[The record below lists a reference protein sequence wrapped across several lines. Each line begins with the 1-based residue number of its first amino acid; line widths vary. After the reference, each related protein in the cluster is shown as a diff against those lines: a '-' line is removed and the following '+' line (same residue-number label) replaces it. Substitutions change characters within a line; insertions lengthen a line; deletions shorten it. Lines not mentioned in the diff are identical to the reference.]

1 MKPLQMGKDMKI
13 KHSVSSPLTKY
24 GGTFFVKKLCMGE
37 QTFLGKFMGG
47 YFTWGLMVR
56 HPRVGCKVNTTNRVL
71 NLKNT
76 HHTLFLWGWGF
87 HVKSVYFF
95 KKNLVVTCSLMKWG
109 SFRFTYLWA
118 KLMEKWVKAL
128 HSESERS
135 CFKPR
140 LQVLLVSYEY
150 QAQWLTLCYWSCS
163 EIVVQS

>member
-1 MKPLQMGKDMKI
+1 MSPLPLQSMGELFCKKALHGGTNFFGQI
-13 KHSVSSPLTKY
+13 Y
-24 GGTFFVKKLCMGE
+24 GGIFHMRTNGQIMQG
-37 QTFLGKFMGG
+37 
-47 YFTWGLMVR
+47 W
-56 HPRVGCKVNTTNRVL
+56 GCKVNTTNRVL

-76 HHTLFLWGWGF
+76 HRTLFLWGWGF

-135 CFKPR
+135 CLKPR
-140 LQVLLVSYEY
+140 LSVSLGSYEY
-150 QAQWLTLCYWSCS
+150 QAQWLILGYSSCS
-163 EIVVQS
+163 AIVAQS